1 MQTSKKFKE
10 IIKGN
15 GLIYF
20 SSMIHMLFSNLFYVL
35 MPAIIWFAMDYIV
48 GNKPIDNPFIKY
60 FIDILGGRNHLKNNI
75 LIVGILFLLVSA
87 LSSFF
92 TFLKTYYAN
101 KATENMVENIRNRLY
116 KHLNLLPVDFFNKR
130 KSGDILQR
138 STSDIET
145 IRNLFSVQL
154 VEVLGSISVIV
165 FVLIV
170 MYKIDVSM
178 AVVCTIVCSLIA
190 ISSIWFYKKV
200 KFLYKS
206 TDEAEAKLTS
216 TIQEN
221 LQGIKVIKAFNLEGF
236 EKERFIEKNTVFK
249 DNQNKLMIIYSR
261 FWAINDFLTLGQVA
275 FVIIYGGIRTIT
287 GSLTIGDLTAFVLY
301 LFQIIWPVRQLG
313 KLLTDTGKAVV
324 SLDRLYEI
332 LDSEVEDLNEGIHVD
347 IDGDI
352 EFKNIYFKYPNTNEY
367 SLEDI
372 SFSLKSGETL
382 GIIGPTGS
390 GKSTLTFLLQKLYS
404 PTKGDILLND
414 INIKE
419 ISKKSIRDQIGIVLQ
434 ESFLYNKTIFENFK
448 MVKPDVTKKEIEE
461 VCKIANVYDD
471 IKKFPKG
478 LDTVVGESG
487 SSLSGGQRQR
497 VSIARTLL
505 LNPNILIFDDSL
517 SAVDARTDANIRASL
532 EKLGSK
538 TKIIIAHRVSTIMNS
553 DKIIVLDE
561 GRLVQFGNHN
571 TLISQD
577 GYYKTLYEVQN
588 QVNLEKVGALNE

>member
-178 AVVCTIVCSLIA
+178 AIVCTIVCSLIA

-249 DNQNKLMIIYSR
+249 DNQNKLMIVYSR

-577 GYYKTLYEVQN
+577 GYYKTLYEVQK
-588 QVNLEKVGALNE
+588 KVKLKKSGNLNE